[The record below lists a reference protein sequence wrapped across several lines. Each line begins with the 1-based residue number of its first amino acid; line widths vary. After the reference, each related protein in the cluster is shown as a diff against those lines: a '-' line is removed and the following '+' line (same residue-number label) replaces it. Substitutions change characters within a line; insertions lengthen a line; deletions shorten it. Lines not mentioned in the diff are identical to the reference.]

1 DCMMSLEQFQELSEY
16 LGFALTYHSAKN
28 LFEQKLRDR
37 EMNAMT
43 LEDFQDACIVAPLD
57 RIRARLR
64 GHRQNML
71 ACAFHIDNFIR
82 HLSLFTGEDHRRR
95 AVTRFQQKLTTRFC
109 VTLWSSL
116 QQWAERKTLAGEP
129 MISKETFL
137 KLVDSIQSFQA
148 FEMDFFGNIY
158 ERVDRGQKGE
168 VVGALRQN
176 AIEKEEGETWLQEPA
191 ICYGQQPEEQDDDD
205 EEEESS
211 SSSRAKSSKRH
222 WVHLGPE
229 WGETKEGFRCTNKKN
244 SVPRNPKLKWL
255 AAIDKERYPPSTTC
269 MLSELQL
276 EQLLWCLTGLSP
288 KISVKDLDVK
298 TRCELTLGWT
308 QKQLVKDQEDFS
320 NLDEYSNQLGWY
332 NLWKKTSKKGADQQD
347 SPPPPSVFQKYSK
360 IKGPNGELEVC
371 HVERGMK
378 VVVGPPHAPI
388 ALAYR
393 NSCYYLKLAETSKT
407 SEVLM
412 KADDVFEHADGVQ
425 AWYAKVAETA
435 LLNQEDMW
443 AQQYISQM
451 KGIYLGHE
459 GAALSTRQQNL
470 LEAFGQAAQGHPQ
483 MGQLQQQ
490 PAQSQG
496 HGQQQPPGQTP
507 QQHIEQ
513 TGQQRQQQDGQSP
526 VPQPQQQQQ
535 QQQQQPADQAVPQP
549 IQQVGQQAP
558 KQSGQQPDAT
568 QNNQQPE
575 QAAQQP
581 PADGQQNLQQDAK
594 SNRWATYRLSSHHSS
609 LQQDRLNRLTHNS
622 HKLLPLRLAN
632 HQALVMAL
640 RSLVMAK

>member
-1 DCMMSLEQFQELSEY
+1 
-16 LGFALTYHSAKN
+16 
-28 LFEQKLRDR
+28 
-37 EMNAMT
+37 
-43 LEDFQDACIVAPLD
+43 
-57 RIRARLR
+57 
-64 GHRQNML
+64 
-71 ACAFHIDNFIR
+71 
-82 HLSLFTGEDHRRR
+82 
-95 AVTRFQQKLTTRFC
+95 
-109 VTLWSSL
+109 
-116 QQWAERKTLAGEP
+116 
-129 MISKETFL
+129 
-137 KLVDSIQSFQA
+137 
-148 FEMDFFGNIY
+148 
-158 ERVDRGQKGE
+158 
-168 VVGALRQN
+168 
-176 AIEKEEGETWLQEPA
+176 
-191 ICYGQQPEEQDDDD
+191 YGQQPEEQDDDD

-308 QKQLVKDQEDFS
+308 QKQLIKDQA
-320 NLDEYSNQLGWY
+320 QR
-332 NLWKKTSKKGADQQD
+332 GADQQD

-435 LLNQEDMW
+435 LLNQD
-443 AQQYISQM
+443 YL
-451 KGIYLGHE
+451 KGIGKLCNLQTWSSIYLGHG
-459 GAALSTRQQNL
+459 GAALPTRQQNL

-640 RSLVMAK
+640 SEAFSSDALQLAKKRRQEAAVPVLNHWSWWQCWAAP